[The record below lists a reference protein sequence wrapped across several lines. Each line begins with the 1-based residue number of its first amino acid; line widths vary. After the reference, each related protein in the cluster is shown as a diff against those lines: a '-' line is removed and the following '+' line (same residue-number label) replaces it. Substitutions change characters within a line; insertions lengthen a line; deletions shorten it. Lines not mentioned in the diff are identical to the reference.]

1 MVVTYL
7 QSTLKRRSVTVIT
20 SFALRPR
27 DSRGRGVKQGA
38 IAVLNVA
45 NKRPENRFLDL
56 LILTTREREVV
67 RLVSGGLSNKLV
79 ARHLGLRE
87 GTVKIHLHNVYRKL
101 RIPNRMTLIA
111 TGIGANNNEMGL

>member
-1 MVVTYL
+1 
-7 QSTLKRRSVTVIT
+7 
-20 SFALRPR
+20 
-27 DSRGRGVKQGA
+27 
-38 IAVLNVA
+38 VLNVA

>member
-20 SFALRPR
+20 SFALRP
-27 DSRGRGVKQGA
+27 DHAQLWGVKQGA
-38 IAVLNVA
+38 IAVLHVA

-67 RLVSGGLSNKLV
+67 RLVSSGLSNKLV